1 MPPEEVNPLD
11 RVDVPEGVPTE
22 RDMRNFY
29 RESPHRPAIETFS
42 LPEGVKFE
50 VDLSEVERTR
60 WTPEE
65 YDA

>member
-22 RDMRNFY
+22 LEMEKFY
-29 RESPHRPAIETFS
+29 RDFPHRRPPETFS

-50 VDLSEVERTR
+50 VDLSEIERTR

-65 YDA
+65 YGA